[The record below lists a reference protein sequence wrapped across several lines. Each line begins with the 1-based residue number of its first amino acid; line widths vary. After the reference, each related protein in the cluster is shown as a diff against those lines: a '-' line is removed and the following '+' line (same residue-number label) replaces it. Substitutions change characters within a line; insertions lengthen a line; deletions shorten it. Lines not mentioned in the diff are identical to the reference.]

1 MLAVPDVGDKGQA
14 ADADGEDDPLV
25 TALRRDLAAARGRT
39 LLAPSMA
46 AGFGGGP
53 GVSPHDEYQAKR
65 FGIDAPESTIEL
77 RRDVERSVLSC
88 YGILP
93 ALFHPQAAGT
103 ALREAARTV
112 HALSAVPVAELVAA
126 QFSEALGEPVTL
138 DLRRGRATD
147 IATQARAVGSLVHGR
162 GRRQR
167 GPGDSW
173 NMTRRERFTEAWPV
187 HGVRPVP

>member
-1 MLAVPDVGDKGQA
+1 MLSEVR
-14 ADADGEDDPLV
+14 L
-25 TALRRDLAAARGRT
+25 
-39 LLAPSMA
+39 
-46 AGFGGGP
+46 
-53 GVSPHDEYQAKR
+53 
-65 FGIDAPESTIEL
+65 EL
-77 RRDVERSVLSC
+77 T

-147 IATQARAVGSLVHGR
+147 VATQARAVGSLVTAGV
-162 GRRQR
+162 
-167 GPGDSW
+167 DV
-173 NMTRRERFTEAWPV
+173 NEAREIV
-187 HGVRPVP
+187 GI